1 MLRLEN
7 VESIMANSVECS
19 LEVQAGC
26 VTGLIGKNG
35 AGKSTTFKAILGLIY
50 PDGARLR
57 YLESR

>member
-7 VESIMANSVECS
+7 VKKHYGEFSLECS

-35 AGKSTTFKAILGLIY
+35 EAKVRHLKPFLG
-50 PDGARLR
+50 
-57 YLESR
+57 